1 MDIELLGAFVGAAVS
16 LAVAL
21 LAYVQWRISHQH
33 EVRQRDAELLSWG
46 KECISLMAELER
58 HCAPINDASGKFD
71 CARVETLAWTSSALV
86 DQGRLFFSN
95 VGHSAAPAK
104 SHALRAFSGFRPA
117 ILDEVLRAHYVAR
130 YLATHGETSG
140 ANLRQHVWTA
150 RGRFV
155 SELQAEMGPSVKR
168 MPEDATGEELNPDP
182 TTWRIELDPE
192 HMDPS
197 SMFARS

>member
-1 MDIELLGAFVGAAVS
+1 MNMELLGAFIGAAVS
-16 LAVAL
+16 VAVAL

-58 HCAPINDASGKFD
+58 HCAPISDAVGKLD
-71 CARVETLAWTSSALV
+71 SARVEAMAWTSSALV

-95 VGHSAAPAK
+95 VGHSAAPTR
-104 SHALRAFSGFRPA
+104 SRTLRAFSGYRPA

-130 YLATHGETSG
+130 HLAAHGAASG
-140 ANLRQHVWTA
+140 SNLRQHVWTA

-168 MPEDATGEELNPDP
+168 MPEDATGAELDPDP
-182 TTWRIELDPE
+182 TTWHIELDPE

-197 SMFARS
+197 SKLARN